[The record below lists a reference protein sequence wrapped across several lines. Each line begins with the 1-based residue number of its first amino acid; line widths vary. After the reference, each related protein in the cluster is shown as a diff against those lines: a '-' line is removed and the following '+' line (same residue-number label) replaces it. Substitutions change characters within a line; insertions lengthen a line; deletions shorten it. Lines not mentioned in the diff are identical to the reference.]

1 MDSWNH
7 VMPHTPPSPSETSQ
21 SDVALPLEA
30 NGKARPQTQSGWSAG
45 SFVRKLWRLPV
56 LILIILLSG
65 TIALYFQPP
74 LLKAIFSVT
83 GLQPGGGTA
92 TPIAVSPLLLERLEE
107 GAVEVRPRD
116 VVALG
121 RLVPL
126 GDIITLAPPFG
137 AGDARVAGI
146 LVEEGQRVDAGQLI
160 ATLDNERDLQAAL
173 VSAQATVAVR
183 RAALAQ
189 TRDSVEASRL
199 EAEANRDS
207 ALSSLAQA
215 QTDFDRS
222 QRLFDQGITSQ
233 AALDLAQTELTNAQ
247 RALQRLE
254 ATLSRFTNG
263 DERDQAD
270 IVLSEQTL
278 ASARADLARAN
289 SDLQRAQI
297 SAPTVGVI
305 LSINARIGEK
315 PGEEGIATLANTDQM
330 TAELEVYQ
338 SDIARVT
345 LGQSV
350 QLSGAALGQQPLAG
364 IVQRIGLEVG
374 RQTLIAD
381 DPAANTDARVVTVSV
396 LLDEASTARAARLT
410 GLEVVARIDAH
421 DANTAQEVQ

>member
-1 MDSWNH
+1 MTH
-7 VMPHTPPSPSETSQ
+7 PPSNRSDTPSEGVIEDS
-21 SDVALPLEA
+21 VALPLED
-30 NGKARPQTQSGWSAG
+30 NGKATATSDRARPWLT
-45 SFVRKLWRLPV
+45 FLRKLWRLPV
-56 LILIILLSG
+56 LALIVVLSG

-74 LLKAIFSVT
+74 ALKAIFAIT
-83 GLQPGGGTA
+83 GLQPGGGTN
-92 TPIAVSPLLLERLEE
+92 TPIAVSPVLLERLEQ
-107 GAVEVRPRD
+107 GAVEVRPLD

-137 AGDARVAGI
+137 AGDARVADI
-146 LVEEGQRVDAGQLI
+146 LIEEGQRVDAGQLI

-173 VSAQATVAVR
+173 VSAQANVEVR

-215 QTDFDRS
+215 QSELDRS
-222 QRLFDQGITSQ
+222 QRLFDQGIASQ
-233 AALDLAQTELTNAQ
+233 AALDLAQTELDNAQ

-263 DERDQAD
+263 GERRQAD
-270 IVLSEQTL
+270 IVLSEQNL
-278 ASARADLARAN
+278 VSSQADLARAT
-289 SDLQRAQI
+289 SDLERARV
-297 SAPTVGVI
+297 SAPSTGVI

-315 PGEEGIATLANTDQM
+315 PDNDGIATLANTDQM

-338 SDIARVT
+338 SDIERVA
-345 LGQSV
+345 LGQNV

-364 IVQRIGLEVG
+364 IVQRIGLQVG

-381 DPAANTDARVVTVSV
+381 DPAANTDARVVTVTV
-396 LLDEASTARAARLT
+396 TLDDASTVRAARLT
-410 GLEVVARIDAH
+410 GLEVVARIDSSVSAP
-421 DANTAQEVQ
+421 

>member
-1 MDSWNH
+1 MTH
-7 VMPHTPPSPSETSQ
+7 PPSNR
-21 SDVALPLEA
+21 SDTPIEKAVEESVALPLED
-30 NGKARPQTQSGWSAG
+30 NGKAAATSGHARPWLT
-45 SFVRKLWRLPV
+45 FLRKLWRLPV
-56 LILIILLSG
+56 LALIVVLSG

-74 LLKAIFSVT
+74 ALKAIFSIT
-83 GLQPGGGTA
+83 GLQPGGGTD
-92 TPIAVSPLLLERLEE
+92 TPIAVSPVLLERLEQ
-107 GAVEVRPRD
+107 GAVEVRPLD
-116 VVALG
+116 IVALG

-137 AGDARVAGI
+137 AGDARVADI

-173 VSAQATVAVR
+173 VSAQANVEVR

-207 ALSSLAQA
+207 ALSALALAQS
-215 QTDFDRS
+215 DFERS
-222 QRLFDQGITSQ
+222 QQLFDQGIASQ

-263 DERDQAD
+263 GERRQAD
-270 IVLSEQTL
+270 IVLSEQNL
-278 ASARADLARAN
+278 VSSQADLARAT
-289 SDLQRAQI
+289 SDLERAQV
-297 SAPTVGVI
+297 SAPSTGVI

-315 PGEEGIATLANTDQM
+315 PGIEGIATLANTDQM
-330 TAELEVYQ
+330 TAELEIYQ
-338 SDIARVT
+338 SDIERVA

-381 DPAANTDARVVTVSV
+381 DPAANTDARVVEVTVM
-396 LLDEASTARAARLT
+396 LDEASTVRAARLT
-410 GLEVVARIDAH
+410 GLEVVARIDSSVSAP
-421 DANTAQEVQ
+421 

>member
-1 MDSWNH
+1 MTH
-7 VMPHTPPSPSETSQ
+7 PPSHRSDTPSEGVIE
-21 SDVALPLEA
+21 DCVALPLED
-30 NGKARPQTQSGWSAG
+30 NGKATATSDRARPWLI
-45 SFVRKLWRLPV
+45 FLRKLWRLPV
-56 LILIILLSG
+56 LALIVVLSG

-74 LLKAIFSVT
+74 ALKAIFAIT
-83 GLQPGGGTA
+83 GLQPGGGTD
-92 TPIAVSPLLLERLEE
+92 TPIAVSPVLLERLER
-107 GAVEVRPRD
+107 GAVEVRPLD

-137 AGDARVAGI
+137 AGDARVSDI
-146 LVEEGQRVDAGQLI
+146 LIEEGQRVDAGQLI

-173 VSAQATVAVR
+173 VSAQANVEVR

-189 TRDSVEASRL
+189 TRDSVDASRL

-215 QTDFDRS
+215 QSELDRS
-222 QRLFDQGITSQ
+222 QRLFDQGIASQ
-233 AALDLAQTELTNAQ
+233 AALDLAQTELDNAQ

-263 DERDQAD
+263 GERRQAD
-270 IVLSEQTL
+270 IVLSEQNL
-278 ASARADLARAN
+278 VSSQADLARAT
-289 SDLQRAQI
+289 SDLERARV
-297 SAPTVGVI
+297 SAPSTGVI

-315 PGEEGIATLANTDQM
+315 PDNDGIATLANTDQM

-338 SDIARVT
+338 SDIERVA
-345 LGQSV
+345 LGQGV

-364 IVQRIGLEVG
+364 IVQRIGLQVG

-381 DPAANTDARVVTVSV
+381 DPAANTDARVVTVTV
-396 LLDEASTARAARLT
+396 TLDDASTVRAARLT
-410 GLEVVARIDAH
+410 GLEVVARIDSSVSAP
-421 DANTAQEVQ
+421 